1 MRQMQGDT
9 LREVQL
15 KFETYFSK
23 QKKETERV
31 SIRHAVGRYLAE
43 DISTDIDVPDFRR
56 ALIDGFAVRSMD
68 TFTADENNTV
78 FLKMAGIVQMGI
90 PPQFSVGPGT
100 TAYVPAG
107 GMIPEGANTMVPAEA
122 VDLAENGK
130 VGIRSLVVAEMDLS
144 KVGEDYQKGERFFE
158 KGHRISV
165 KDIGLLAS
173 CGKASILVY
182 RKPVIS
188 ILSTGDELVSPG
200 EMPQSGQ
207 IRDINAYAIAS
218 FAEATGAEIR
228 SIEIVGDQYDIYRVS
243 VTDALQKSDIVLVSG
258 GSSAG
263 NKDMT
268 EKVIASLGSPG
279 VVTHGLA
286 MNYAKTM
293 IFGIL
298 KQPEKVKAI
307 IGLPGNPMSAII
319 VYDVLVS
326 RFLQKY
332 YLGNSDDPQSLMA
345 VMAENVM
352 PEEDGFT
359 HVLVSIEKVGEDG
372 EPENGGKKK
381 AKVLQGAPCVWIA
394 KPIRAKYG
402 SISQLMQADGYVVI
416 PAGAEGIEA
425 GRLVEVVLIGNAY

>member
-56 ALIDGFAVRSMD
+56 ALLDGFAVRSMD
-68 TFTADENNTV
+68 TYAADENNTV
-78 FLKMAGIVQMGI
+78 FLKMAGIVQMGT
-90 PPQFSVGPGT
+90 PPMFTVGSGA
-100 TAYVPAG
+100 TAYIPAG
-107 GMIPEGANTMVPAEA
+107 GIVPDGANAVVPAED
-122 VDLAENGK
+122 VDLGENGK
-130 VGIRSLVVAEMDLS
+130 VGIRSVIHAESNLS
-144 KVGEDYQKGERFFE
+144 SVGEEYGKGERFFD
-158 KGHRISV
+158 KGHRIRV
-165 KDIGLLAS
+165 KDVGILAS

-200 EMPQSGQ
+200 EMPEPGQ
-207 IRDINAYAIAS
+207 IRDINAYAIAA

-243 VTDALQKSDIVLVSG
+243 VTDALQKSDLVLISG

-268 EKVIASLGSPG
+268 DKVIASLGSPG
-279 VVTHGLA
+279 VVTRGLA

-307 IGLPGNPMSAII
+307 IGLPGNPTSAII

-345 VMAENVM
+345 VMAENVA
-352 PEEDGFT
+352 PEDNGET

-372 EPENGGKKK
+372 EPESGKKK

-394 KPIRAKYG
+394 KPIRSKFG
-402 SISQLMQADGYVVI
+402 TLSQLMQADGYVVM
-416 PAGAEGIEA
+416 PPNAGGIEA
-425 GRLVEVVLIGNAY
+425 GRLVEVVLIGNGY